1 MRRAL
6 LVLACLFVITTLVA
20 PAVLLWSALFTTAGL
35 QFVVRHLPQQ
45 LGPVRL
51 VISGVSGTVARGLQV
66 ERVEIDHRLVHL
78 TFEGIEGRVALR
90 PLLLQTI
97 HVSRGSVRSAL
108 IEVKRR
114 TTPSTPGPPSFLPRW
129 LNITVDSGH
138 VGSATLTVY
147 NGFRLAVTDLQG
159 AAVMRHAYIRFFQ
172 ADGQLEGAHVSAIGE
187 LRAQDPLGIQAD
199 GHLDWS
205 PAGQPQWTID
215 GGAHGNLDAL
225 IVSGH
230 TLSPFRT
237 AFSGRALDLTSHWHW
252 IADVVVQDF
261 DLQAFGIGSPLG
273 HISGTL
279 SGVGDEHG
287 FEAHGPLNPA
297 GLAAGMFDAQFAGSY
312 AEHVLTARHMQVR
325 HRASGA
331 RASGSG
337 TIAIVDHGPRLDLS
351 GNWNDF
357 RWPLIG
363 RAVAVRSTAGTF
375 TLAGV
380 LPYAVHLR
388 GSGQRGAAAGDA
400 RRAQRHTG
408 QEQLQLRSGRD
419 RPVRRARQRHWPR
432 GLVAARD
439 LVARRPR
446 HRHQPG
452 RAARGSAGQHRLR
465 FRG

>member
-51 VISGVSGTVARGLQV
+51 VISGVSGTVARGLRV

-90 PLLLQTI
+90 PLLLQSI

-205 PAGQPQWTID
+205 PAGSR
-215 GGAHGNLDAL
+215 N
-225 IVSGH
+225 
-230 TLSPFRT
+230 
-237 AFSGRALDLTSHWHW
+237 
-252 IADVVVQDF
+252 
-261 DLQAFGIGSPLG
+261 
-273 HISGTL
+273 
-279 SGVGDEHG
+279 
-287 FEAHGPLNPA
+287 GP
-297 GLAAGMFDAQFAGSY
+297 
-312 AEHVLTARHMQVR
+312 
-325 HRASGA
+325 
-331 RASGSG
+331 
-337 TIAIVDHGPRLDLS
+337 
-351 GNWNDF
+351 
-357 RWPLIG
+357 
-363 RAVAVRSTAGTF
+363 ST
-375 TLAGV
+375 
-380 LPYAVHLR
+380 
-388 GSGQRGAAAGDA
+388 
-400 RRAQRHTG
+400 
-408 QEQLQLRSGRD
+408 
-419 RPVRRARQRHWPR
+419 
-432 GLVAARD
+432 
-439 LVARRPR
+439 VARTVTSMP
-446 HRHQPG
+446 
-452 RAARGSAGQHRLR
+452 
-465 FRG
+465 